1 MDGSPR
7 CFVAV
12 RALLLLALVGLLAC
26 GDAATDSDPNV
37 PVSVGVVA
45 VDEHNLP
52 VVVLEEQ
59 GGPRLLPIWIGTA
72 EARSIAAEME
82 QKPAPRPNTHDLAK
96 RIIQGLEGEIVRVVV
111 SDLRNG
117 TYFATIVMLSRGE
130 MVDIDARPSDAIA
143 IALRVDAPIF
153 VRASLLDG
161 KPSAPVG
168 ERGERRI

>member
-1 MDGSPR
+1 M
-7 CFVAV
+7 AV
-12 RALLLLALVGLLAC
+12 RALLFFALVGLLAC
-26 GDAATDSDPNV
+26 GDATTDSDPDV

-82 QKPAPRPNTHDLAK
+82 QKPSPRPNTHDLAK
-96 RIIQGLEGEIVRVVV
+96 RIIQGLDGEIVRVVV

-130 MVDIDARPSDAIA
+130 TVDIDARPSDAIA

-161 KPSAPVG
+161 DRSAPVG
-168 ERGERRI
+168 ERSERRI

>member
-1 MDGSPR
+1 
-7 CFVAV
+7 
-12 RALLLLALVGLLAC
+12 
-26 GDAATDSDPNV
+26 
-37 PVSVGVVA
+37 VGVVA

-59 GGPRLLPIWIGTA
+59 DGPRLLPIWIGTA

-96 RIIQGLEGEIVRVVV
+96 RIIQGLDGEIVRVVV

-130 MVDIDARPSDAIA
+130 TVDIDARPSDAIA

-161 KPSAPVG
+161 ERSQPVG
-168 ERGERRI
+168 ESAERRI